1 MRIFLTLLV
10 LFFGPQSLSKADE
23 CFAVENICL
32 GDSAL
37 DYFSKS
43 NIEKEINS
51 KFSFKYKN
59 NRFVSLGV
67 GQTKEFSLFKKLGQ
81 FDEVSI
87 TVNPNDKDYIIQGLS
102 GEILC
107 FNNIDKCMAS
117 KDKIINDL
125 KNTFE
130 KIEINSWE
138 RKHPIDKTGKSIVY
152 GNNLKA
158 SNLDFSLSVS
168 VYDMSDDEFN
178 DAVKVSIKNKEFDN
192 FIKFE
197 AYN

>member
-1 MRIFLTLLV
+1 
-10 LFFGPQSLSKADE
+10 
-23 CFAVENICL
+23 
-32 GDSAL
+32 
-37 DYFSKS
+37 
-43 NIEKEINS
+43 
-51 KFSFKYKN
+51 
-59 NRFVSLGV
+59 
-67 GQTKEFSLFKKLGQ
+67 
-81 FDEVSI
+81 
-87 TVNPNDKDYIIQGLS
+87 
-102 GEILC
+102 
-107 FNNIDKCMAS
+107 MAS